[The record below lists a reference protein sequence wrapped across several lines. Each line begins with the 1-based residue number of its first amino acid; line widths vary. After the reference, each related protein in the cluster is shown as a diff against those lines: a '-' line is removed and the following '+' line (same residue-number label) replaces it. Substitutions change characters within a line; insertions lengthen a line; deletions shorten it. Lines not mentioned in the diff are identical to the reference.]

1 MKKKTALDFKED
13 ILKNEGITVADMKK
27 VSYNK
32 GYQVAVTKED
42 EITSNN
48 LNELLLL
55 IDILEIKDFGI
66 WLDNGIWYLDKNSIY
81 IKDYQEA
88 VKVAKANDQKAIF
101 DWSTFTSIE
110 V

>member
-1 MKKKTALDFKED
+1 MKALDFRED
-13 ILKNEGITVADMKK
+13 IIKNEGITVADMVK
-27 VSYNK
+27 VSYNE
-32 GYQVAVTKED
+32 GYQVAITKED

-55 IDILEIKDFGI
+55 IDILEIKNFGI
-66 WLDNGIWYLDKNSIY
+66 WLDSGIWYLDKNSIY

-88 VKVAKANDQKAIF
+88 VKVARANDQKAVF
-101 DWSTFTSIE
+101 DWSTFQSIE